1 MELWGREQ
9 KGIEMDAELEKLIE
23 RSKARLAA
31 MTDEEREAMY
41 ARQRESY
48 VRAETSWP
56 SKRKIVDGVIVYD
69 SYADY
74 CA

>member
-1 MELWGREQ
+1 MTPELQE
-9 KGIEMDAELEKLIE
+9 ALE
-23 RSKARLAA
+23 RSKERVAA

-41 ARQRESY
+41 KAQRESY

-56 SKRKIVDGVIVYD
+56 CRYHWKDGVKVYE